1 MIFPPK
7 YRILYIFQK
16 YVFAIKKILPE
27 DFHAFSCV
35 HKLGVIL
42 CKLEIRH
49 HLKMWAIH
57 EYMFKGGKTHCEHAH
72 SFLPPVACVN
82 IIVQLVFPLRN
93 AILHRYCLM
102 PWRQVRNGQYLRVFS
117 STSMSSRVYLCEVFI
132 HTENEASTLSFS
144 EALFLL
150 VGFIETG
157 SCSVGQG
164 RV

>member
-1 MIFPPK
+1 MIFPLK
-7 YRILYIFQK
+7 TGHYIF
-16 YVFAIKKILPE
+16 FRNMFLILKKILPE
-27 DFHAFSCV
+27 DFHGFSCV
-35 HKLGVIL
+35 HKLGVIP
-42 CKLEIRH
+42 CKLEIWH

-57 EYMFKGGKTHCEHAH
+57 EYVFKWGKTHCEHAH
-72 SFLPPVACVN
+72 SFLPPVACMS

-117 STSMSSRVYLCEVFI
+117 STSMSSMVYLCEVFL

-150 VGFIETG
+150 ISFIETG